1 LTTSLTQDEYLVLQ
15 HLLSG
20 KGTEEIAT
28 ILELP
33 LHVVRT
39 CIHRLITWVLDELEP
54 SQNDPVPSTVGMS
67 DRVSADTE
75 NSMASRPFARTRWV
89 RAHTRGVRPRPELC
103 VRSPLQI
110 GAARRPLSRTLGTGI
125 LPMTVQVVAIDDGVL
140 VDGELDMDAADDF
153 LRLAEAN
160 VDGTHEVVLDIADLG
175 FIDSAGVGCDPPAR
189 FDLMP
194 ERHSRASATRRRPA
208 RPRHREYRGDPRHP
222 RRAARRLDHG

>member
-1 LTTSLTQDEYLVLQ
+1 MATSFTQDEYLVLQ

-39 CIHRLITWVLDELEP
+39 CIHMLVTWVLDELEP
-54 SQNDPVPSTVGMS
+54 SQNGPVPSTVGMS
-67 DRVSADTE
+67 DRDSADTE
-75 NSMASRPFARTRWV
+75 NSMASRPFARTRSV
-89 RAHTRGVRPRPELC
+89 RAHTRGVRPHRELC
-103 VRSPLQI
+103 ERSPLQI
-110 GAARRPLSRTLGTGI
+110 GAARRRLSRTLGTGV

-153 LRLAEAN
+153 LRLAEAS

-175 FIDSAGVGCDPPAR
+175 FIDSAGVGAILR
-189 FDLMP
+189 L
-194 ERHSRASATRRRPA
+194 ASTSCPNGIVLRRP
-208 RPRHREYRGDPRHP
+208 REGVQRVLDIGKIEEIPGIRVE
-222 RRAARRLDHG
+222 RRDA